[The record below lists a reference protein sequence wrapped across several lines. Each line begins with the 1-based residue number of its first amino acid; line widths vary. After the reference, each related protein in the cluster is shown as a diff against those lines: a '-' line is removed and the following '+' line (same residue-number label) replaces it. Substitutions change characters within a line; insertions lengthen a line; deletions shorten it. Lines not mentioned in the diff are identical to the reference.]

1 MESYTKTN
9 FTIKKWAEEDR
20 PREKL
25 LLKGKQS
32 LSDAEL
38 LAILIGSG
46 TRGESAVDLS
56 KRILAAV
63 QNNLSELGK
72 KTVSE
77 MIQFNGIG
85 QAKAITILAAMEL
98 GRRRQLTTI
107 SERPQIRSSK
117 DAYNALAP
125 LLMDLPHEEFW
136 ILLLNTANRVIGREK
151 ISAGGI
157 RGTVAD
163 AKLIFKKAIE
173 KNATG
178 LILCH
183 NHPSGALK
191 PSAQDINLTKNII
204 NAGKTLDIVIP
215 DHLIIGGDGYFS
227 FADKGIM
234 TG

>member
-56 KRILAAV
+56 KRILATV
-63 QNNLSELGK
+63 QNNLNELGK
-72 KTVSE
+72 KTVPE

-107 SERPQIRSSK
+107 TERPQIRSSK

-191 PSAQDINLTKNII
+191 PSAQDISLTKNII
-204 NAGKTLDIVIP
+204 NAGKTLDIVVP
-215 DHLIIGGDGYFS
+215 DHLIIGGDSYFS
-227 FADKGIM
+227 FADEGIM